1 MCVMTNKIKLTL
13 ALIIVFLPFLLFQGC
28 DPIVTEFPPV
38 SDAVN
43 YQAGEVVDV
52 PGKDTLLVMT
62 WNIRFGIGRMAWFGD
77 ACGERV
83 IATDDEILTVMEAL
97 AAKINELD
105 PDIIFLQEADVES
118 KRTGYL
124 DQVQWLL
131 DHTGLNYGAYASMWE
146 AQFVPSDGLG
156 RINTGNA
163 ILSKW
168 EITDAERI
176 QLPLR
181 GDQDAL
187 TKMFYLRRNILKT
200 RIALPG
206 KDNFYA
212 VDIHATAF
220 ATDDTKKK
228 HLDRF
233 KEELDEIVS
242 GGGVFLAGGDLNE
255 IPPGAAK
262 LDYCLEDMCEGES
275 YHQPGDDPEHR
286 EGSYFLYFD
295 DENTWLQGLYDTYY
309 PAVAHSDYIAD
320 ETRYFTHTPDFDN
333 LSTNAWDRKIDYLWA
348 SAPWVAGSDST
359 HQEAVTP
366 SDHCPVTAK
375 WVVP

>member
-1 MCVMTNKIKLTL
+1 MKPTL
-13 ALIIVFLPFLLFQGC
+13 ALLTVILPFLFFQGC

-38 SDAVN
+38 SNAIS
-43 YQAGEVVDV
+43 YQAKEVVDV

-62 WNIRFGIGRMAWFGD
+62 WNIRFGVGRMAWFGD

-83 IATDDEILTVMEAL
+83 IATDDEVLTVMEAL

-131 DHTGLNYGAYASMWE
+131 DHTALNYAAYASMWE
-146 AQFVPSDGLG
+146 AQFIPSDGLG
-156 RINTGNA
+156 RLNTGNA

-187 TKMFYLRRNILKT
+187 TKLFYLRRNILKT

-228 HLDRF
+228 HLARF
-233 KEELDEIVS
+233 KEELDKIVS
-242 GGGVFLAGGDLNE
+242 DGGIFLAGGDLNE

-320 ETRYFTHTPDFDN
+320 EARYFTHTPDFAN
-333 LSTNAWDRKIDYLWA
+333 LSTDAWDRKIDYLWA
-348 SAPWVAGSDST
+348 SDPWVAGSDST
-359 HQEAVTP
+359 HHEAVTT

-375 WVVP
+375 WVIP